1 MKKILMALCL
11 LAALSCGRKEE
22 TMKQLSDR
30 VFALAKTQAVLL
42 DSQLTD
48 TTTPRTLTGPDGE
61 LVTAP
66 ITWWC
71 SGFFPGTLWQIY
83 EYTGDKEAE
92 ALARKNTLK
101 LSSLLD
107 QHTDHDIGFQLMCSY
122 GNAYRLTGEKDWM
135 PTLLAGAERLAGR
148 FNPVTGVTRSWDPS
162 PWSARWMYPVIID
175 NMMNLELLT
184 TAAGFPGGN
193 PEWVKIAETHAQTTM
208 KNHFREDYSTWHVLD
223 YDPETGAVRGKQT
236 GQGKSDDSMWARGEA
251 WALYGYA
258 MMALQTKN
266 PIYREQAEHIADLL
280 IERLP
285 EDGVPYWD
293 FDAPGDYRD
302 ASAGAIMAGG
312 FLKLYSMDKRDA
324 YLQMAVK
331 QLRALAG
338 PEYLAEPGTNG
349 GFLVKHCVGNIP
361 GKSEIDVP
369 LSYADY
375 YLLEALNIYRGIAG
389 SKK

>member
-11 LAALSCGRKEE
+11 FAAISCAPKEE

-48 TTTPRTLTGPDGE
+48 TTVARTLTAPDGE
-61 LVTAP
+61 LVTSP

-83 EYTGDKEAE
+83 EYSGDKEAE

-101 LSSLLD
+101 LSKLLEK
-107 QHTDHDIGFQLMCSY
+107 HTDHDIGFQLMCSY
-122 GNAYRLTGEKDWM
+122 GNAYRLTKEEQWV

-162 PWSARWMYPVIID
+162 PWSARWAYPVIID

-184 TAAGFPGGN
+184 TAARFPGGN
-193 PEWVKIAETHAQTTM
+193 PQWVKIAETHAQTTM

-223 YDPETGAVRGKQT
+223 YDPETGEVRKKQT
-236 GQGKSDDSMWARGEA
+236 GQGLADDSMWARGEA

-266 PIYREQAEHIADLL
+266 PVYRVQAEHIADLL
-280 IERLP
+280 VERLP
-285 EDGVPYWD
+285 EDSVPYWD
-293 FDAPGDYRD
+293 FDAPGEYRD
-302 ASAGAIMAGG
+302 ASAAAIMAGG
-312 FLKLYSMDKRDA
+312 FLKLYSMDNRKV
-324 YLQMAVK
+324 YLETAVK
-331 QLRALAG
+331 QLRALAS
-338 PEYLAEPGTNG
+338 PEYLAEAGTNG
-349 GFLVKHCVGNIP
+349 GFLIKHCVGNKP
-361 GKSEIDVP
+361 GNSEIDVP

-375 YLLEALNIYRGIAG
+375 YFLEALNLYRGIAG
-389 SKK
+389 PMK